1 MNRHG
6 VSKFLYFLTEGVF
19 CVSEDRAQDAKNTF
33 ANNFVFYLKKTGKNQ
48 SDVANYL
55 GVTTS
60 TVSDWANA
68 KKYPRV
74 DKMQAL
80 ADYLGVLI
88 SDLRDEHSKDI
99 NERHVLSEEDK
110 QIIELFR
117 LIPEDKRE
125 YFLGMFEGILRSQGV
140 L

>member
-1 MNRHG
+1 MS
-6 VSKFLYFLTEGVF
+6 V
-19 CVSEDRAQDAKNTF
+19 DRAQEAKNTF
-33 ANNFVFYLKKTGKNQ
+33 ANNFVFYLKKTRKNQ

-88 SDLRDEHSKDI
+88 SDLRE
-99 NERHVLSEEDK
+99 ERSRDLDKSPVLSEEDK
-110 QIIELFR
+110 KIIEMFR

-125 YFLGMFEGILRSQGV
+125 YFLGMFEGILRSQG
-140 L
+140 LL

>member
-1 MNRHG
+1 M
-6 VSKFLYFLTEGVF
+6 
-19 CVSEDRAQDAKNTF
+19 SEDRAQDAKNTF

>member
-1 MNRHG
+1 MS
-6 VSKFLYFLTEGVF
+6 V
-19 CVSEDRAQDAKNTF
+19 DRAQEAKNTF

-80 ADYLGVLI
+80 ADYL
-88 SDLRDEHSKDI
+88 
-99 NERHVLSEEDK
+99 
-110 QIIELFR
+110 
-117 LIPEDKRE
+117 
-125 YFLGMFEGILRSQGV
+125 
-140 L
+140 